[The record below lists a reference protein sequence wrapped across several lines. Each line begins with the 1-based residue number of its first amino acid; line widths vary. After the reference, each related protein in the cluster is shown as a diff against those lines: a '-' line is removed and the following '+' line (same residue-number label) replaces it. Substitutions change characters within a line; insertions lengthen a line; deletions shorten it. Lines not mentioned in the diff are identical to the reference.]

1 MAGQTERERRFVE
14 NRSAGV
20 RVSKRENG
28 VSVIEGYAAVFYR
41 AGDPGTEFELWDDLV
56 ERIMP
61 GAFDRALRD
70 GDDVRGLFNHSPS
83 EVLGRSV
90 AKTLRLS
97 VDQIGLRYE
106 IDLPDTQRAR
116 DVAVSIERGDISG
129 SSFAFGSERIVWVQE
144 EKRMI
149 RQVESVRLYD
159 VGPVTYPAY
168 EGTSTGVRSSDVEV
182 IRREANAFRA
192 ERSREADAVAL
203 RMREIELGL

>member
-1 MAGQTERERRFVE
+1 MATSERERRFVE

-28 VSVIEGYAAVFYR
+28 ASVIEGYAAVFYR
-41 AGDPGTEFELWDDLV
+41 EGDPGTEFALWDDLI

-61 GAFDRALRD
+61 GAFDRAIRE

-129 SSFAFGSERIVWVQE
+129 SSFAFASERIVWVQE

-149 RQVESVRLYD
+149 RQVESVRLFD